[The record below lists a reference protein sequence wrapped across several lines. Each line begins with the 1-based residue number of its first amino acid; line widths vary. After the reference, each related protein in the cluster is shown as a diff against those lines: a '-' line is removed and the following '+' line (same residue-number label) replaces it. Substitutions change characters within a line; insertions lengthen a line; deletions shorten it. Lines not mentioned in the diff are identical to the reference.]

1 MHEYSSGTVYLCKA
15 YVLNSARVPMELTGS
30 VSDAKTRVLRRC
42 A

>member
-1 MHEYSSGTVYLCKA
+1 MHEYSSGIVYLCKS